1 MTPSR
6 QRRAATLTFP
16 ELFQL
21 PVTVSL
27 ATAAQAFGFSAT
39 TAYKLV
45 RREAFPCQVIR
56 PSWCYRVPTM
66 SLMAA
71 LGVESLPV
79 QFEGVESGMD
89 YAAGFHDEDSVGEGG

>member
-1 MTPSR
+1 MR
-6 QRRAATLTFP
+6 QQTAMLTFP

-21 PVTVSL
+21 PVSVSL
-27 ATAAQAFGFSAT
+27 ATAARAFGFST
-39 TAYKLV
+39 NTAYKLV
-45 RREAFPCQVIR
+45 RREAFPCRVIR

-79 QFEGVESGMD
+79 HFEDVESGMD
-89 YAAGFHDEDSVGEGG
+89 FAARFDDEDSTGGRG

>member
-6 QRRAATLTFP
+6 QRTAMLTFP

-21 PVTVSL
+21 PVSVSL
-27 ATAAQAFGFSAT
+27 ATAARAFGFST
-39 TAYKLV
+39 NTAYRLV

-79 QFEGVESGMD
+79 HFDDVESGMD
-89 YAAGFHDEDSVGEGG
+89 FSAGFHDEDSVDEWG

>member
-1 MTPSR
+1 MTPTR
-6 QRRAATLTFP
+6 QQTAMLTFP

-21 PVTVSL
+21 PVSVSL
-27 ATAAQAFGFSAT
+27 ATAARAFGFST
-39 TAYKLV
+39 NTAYKLV

-79 QFEGVESGMD
+79 HFEDVESGMD
-89 YAAGFHDEDSVGEGG
+89 FAAGFDDEDSTGERG